1 MSSPALF
8 EHPRPQPAPA
18 IEFAPRGKLSSG
30 SGGTELRSTLN
41 LVLPLAISVACVSLC
56 YTFLEIRTERRNLR
70 NELTRRSAIVAE
82 NIAETIES
90 SRDKVTSKNLS
101 HLLYRYVPRES
112 LSGIAVYD

>member
-1 MSSPALF
+1 M
-8 EHPRPQPAPA
+8 R
-18 IEFAPRGKLSSG
+18 R
-30 SGGTELRSTLN
+30 TWN

-56 YTFLEIRTERRNLR
+56 YTFLQIRTERRNLR

-112 LSGIAVYD
+112 LTRIAVYHPTGSVRPIPPGLPVRFDQPPPDPLPASTLA

>member
-1 MSSPALF
+1 M
-8 EHPRPQPAPA
+8 R
-18 IEFAPRGKLSSG
+18 R
-30 SGGTELRSTLN
+30 TWN

-56 YTFLEIRTERRNLR
+56 YTFLQIRTERRNLR

-82 NIAETIES
+82 NIAESIES

-112 LSGIAVYD
+112 LSGIAVRSFRRRSRHYPGTPRAIRSTASGNT